1 MARLSERDYG
11 GVLDVLHATAA
22 VEGPIPFTQPVLR
35 ALRDLI
41 PCDVVAYH
49 EHIEGVRRVI
59 WEGEPRG
66 PVTSAV
72 REGQRRYAHQDPLVP
87 GVGARKFSD
96 YLTRREFH
104 RLDLYAYVARPL
116 GVEDMFRLWLE
127 PDGADGARL
136 EFDRPDSAFRER
148 DRSVLDLL
156 LPHLRQFRINA
167 MRRRRPA
174 MADGGLTAR
183 EREVLALVGAGLSNA
198 EIAQR
203 LVLSPLTA
211 KTHVSRLLMKLGAR
225 DRAQLVVVAYE
236 SGLVVPGGVT
246 GM

>member
-1 MARLSERDYG
+1 MARLLQRDYG
-11 GVLDVLHATAA
+11 GVLDVLHAAAA
-22 VEGPIPFTQPVLR
+22 VEGPIPFTRPVLR

-49 EHIEGVRRVI
+49 EDIAGMPRVI
-59 WEGEPRG
+59 FDGEPRG

-72 REGQRRYAHQDPLVP
+72 REAQRRYAHQDPLVP
-87 GVGARKFSD
+87 GVGARKYSD
-96 YLTRREFH
+96 YLSRREFH

-127 PDGADGARL
+127 PDGAGGARL

-174 MADGGLTAR
+174 IAGGQLTAR
-183 EREVLALVGAGLSNA
+183 EREVLALVGEGRTNA
-198 EIAQR
+198 EIA
-203 LVLSPLTA
+203 
-211 KTHVSRLLMKLGAR
+211 RLLWISRETVRKHLENVYDKLGVHSRTA
-225 DRAQLVVVAYE
+225 AVAA
-236 SGLVVPGGVT
+236 LRR
-246 GM
+246 